1 MKLFS
6 VFFFCFCFC
15 FQSLTIFFP
24 RQFAQ
29 GISNISISLMN
40 YNAMLLTAIQQVF
53 PEISEEKNCD
63 EVL

>member
-1 MKLFS
+1 M
-6 VFFFCFCFC
+6 FFFLFLFLL
-15 FQSLTIFFP
+15 SVAIFFP

>member
-6 VFFFCFCFC
+6 VFFFLFLFLL
-15 FQSLTIFFP
+15 SVAIFFP